1 MTLVYESLTEN
12 LLRFSKNR
20 LEVNKPS
27 DYSILA
33 QTKYSFKL
41 SFDEKVFDLQW
52 LYNQSLSEVK
62 GAIASNQRVC
72 IVDQNL
78 AIIS

>member
-12 LLRFSKNR
+12 QLRFSKNR
-20 LEVNKPS
+20 LDVNKPS

-52 LYNQSLSEVK
+52 LYTKTLSEIK
-62 GAIASNQRVC
+62 GAIATN
-72 IVDQNL
+72 
-78 AIIS
+78 